1 MTTPTRNISRRLLPA
16 LLFGLAALGAQA
28 QEFPIKGK
36 AIRVIVGFPPGIGV
50 DAQARAVTPRLSELL
65 GTPVIVDNRPGAG
78 TLLAAQELIK
88 AAPDGHTIFYSASS
102 TLAQIPHTLKAVTFD
117 PFKDFTPISM
127 GAQGPLVLVVSS
139 SLGVN
144 NVRELIAYG
153 KANPGKLSYASF
165 GVGTSAHIF
174 GQIFANQSGLTDLV
188 HVPYKGGAEVA
199 PDLYNGRV
207 QIAFS
212 SAAAGIGY
220 AQSGK
225 AKILAVGAPKRT
237 PLMPDVPTLAEFG
250 LKNLD
255 LTSFLGWYGP
265 ANMPPAIVKKLNAA
279 LVDSHSQ
286 NSVKENFKTG
296 AYTSESSTPEEL
308 DKITRDAYQRW
319 GQLIKEVG
327 IEKN

>member
-1 MTTPTRNISRRLLPA
+1 MKTPH
-16 LLFGLAALGAQA
+16 LLFKQCLLCAFSLLAASSWAQA
-28 QEFPIKGK
+28 QDFPVKGK
-36 AIRVIVGFPPGIGV
+36 AIKVIVGFPPGIGV
-50 DAQARAVTPRLSELL
+50 DAQARAVTPRLSEVL
-65 GTPVIVDNRPGAG
+65 GTPVIVENRPGAG

-88 AAPDGHTIFYSASS
+88 AAPDGYTIFYSASS
-102 TLAQIPHTLKAVTFD
+102 TLAQIPHTLKSVSFD

-127 GAQGPLVLVVSS
+127 GAQGPLVLVVSGT
-139 SLGVN
+139 LGVN
-144 NVRELIAYG
+144 NVRELITYG

-174 GQIFANQSGLTDLV
+174 GQIFANQTGLNDMV

-237 PLMPDVPTLAEFG
+237 PLLPDVPTLSEFG

-265 ANMPPAIVKKLNAA
+265 ANMPASVVKKLNAA
-279 LVDSHSQ
+279 LVDAHGQ
-286 NSVKENFKTG
+286 ASVKENFKTG

-308 DKITRDAYQRW
+308 DRITRDAYQRW

>member
-1 MTTPTRNISRRLLPA
+1 MTHPFRRLHLQA
-16 LLFGLAALGAQA
+16 IAASLLLLSAPWAQA

-36 AIRVIVGFPPGIGV
+36 AIRVVVGFPPGIGV
-50 DAQARAVTPRLSELL
+50 DAQARAVTPKLSELL
-65 GTPVIVDNRPGAG
+65 GTPVVVDNRPGAG
-78 TLLAAQELIK
+78 TLLAANEVIR
-88 AAPDGHTIFYSASS
+88 AAPDGYTIFYSASS
-102 TLAQIPHTLKAVTFD
+102 TLAQIPHTLKAATFD
-117 PFKDFTPISM
+117 PFKDFTPIAL
-127 GAQGPLVLVVSS
+127 GAQGPLVLVVNSA
-139 SLGVN
+139 LGIN

-165 GVGTSAHIF
+165 GIGTSAHIF
-174 GQIFANQSGLTDLV
+174 GQIFANESGLKDMV

-199 PDLYNGRV
+199 SDLYNGRV

-212 SAAAGIGY
+212 SAAAGTGY

-225 AKILAVGAPKRT
+225 AKILAIGAPKRS

-279 LVDSHSQ
+279 LVEAHEQ
-286 NSVKENFKTG
+286 PSVKENFKLG
-296 AYTSESSTPEEL
+296 GYTSESSTPEEL
-308 DKITRDAYQRW
+308 AKITRDSYQRW
-319 GQLIKEVG
+319 GALIKEVG